1 MQYNSYAQF
10 HPKILLRAMF
20 KLANH
25 LQFRC
30 LMIKKKPAALNN
42 EAFPLPITHI
52 GQDRAQMRV
61 NWHHAVSCL
70 LSPAPIIAAW
80 LLFSQPEGPPAGKLS
95 STACTTRDRASST
108 LPQGQFG
115 MAVPAENTLDE
126 IYIWSSSN
134 MYCSA
139 LVFLIRLNP
148 PWHSPNL
155 AGTRQERSS
164 PVLKDAGCS
173 VLSPFAPFYV
183 VLHRAALRTYRALFN
198 SSLSWCNIVFYCMKY

>member
-1 MQYNSYAQF
+1 
-10 HPKILLRAMF
+10 
-20 KLANH
+20 
-25 LQFRC
+25 
-30 LMIKKKPAALNN
+30 
-42 EAFPLPITHI
+42 
-52 GQDRAQMRV
+52 MRV

-70 LSPAPIIAAW
+70 LSPEPIIAAW
-80 LLFSQPEGPPAGKLS
+80 LPFSQPEGPPAGKLS

-173 VLSPFAPFYV
+173 VLLPFAPFHVILPRSASETSLKLKTNTVGY
-183 VLHRAALRTYRALFN
+183 LSYRA
-198 SSLSWCNIVFYCMKY
+198 SRSRKMSICVSEPVAGY